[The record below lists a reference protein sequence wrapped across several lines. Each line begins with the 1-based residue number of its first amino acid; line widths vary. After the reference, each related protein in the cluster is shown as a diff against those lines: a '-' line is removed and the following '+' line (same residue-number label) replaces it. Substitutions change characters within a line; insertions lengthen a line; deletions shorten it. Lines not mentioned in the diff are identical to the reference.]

1 MFVKKMIET
10 QRNAPTWLEIQVE
23 LFGMAR
29 LVARRN
35 RVQVRVPSD
44 AGAGHLAAALAE
56 TCPDLVGDIV
66 LEDRSGLQ
74 KSYAVN
80 LNGKSFVS
88 GQHLGLK
95 HGDTLLVF
103 SSQAGG

>member
-1 MFVKKMIET
+1 MVGTPK
-10 QRNAPTWLEIQVE
+10 NAPAWLDIMVE

-29 LVARRN
+29 LAARRDQ
-35 RVQVRVPSD
+35 VQIRLPSD
-44 AGAGHLAAALAE
+44 AGTGHLAAALAE
-56 TCPDLVGDIV
+56 SCPDLVGDVV

-88 GQHLGLK
+88 GPHLGLK
-95 HGDTLLVF
+95 DGDTLLVF

>member
-1 MFVKKMIET
+1 MAEALK
-10 QRNAPTWLEIQVE
+10 NAPVWLEIQVE

-29 LVARRN
+29 LVARCN
-35 RVQVRVPSD
+35 RVQIRVPSD
-44 AGAGHLAAALAE
+44 AGTGHLAAALAE
-56 TCPDLVGDIV
+56 ACPDLVGDIV

>member
-1 MFVKKMIET
+1 MVEAEK
-10 QRNAPTWLEIQVE
+10 NAPAWLEIQVE

-29 LVARRN
+29 LAARRN
-35 RVQVRVPSD
+35 RVQVRVPAD
-44 AGAGHLAAALAE
+44 AGTGHLAAALAE
-56 TCPDLVGDIV
+56 ACPDLLDDVV

-88 GQHLGLK
+88 GRRLGLK
-95 HGDTLLVF
+95 DGDTLLVF